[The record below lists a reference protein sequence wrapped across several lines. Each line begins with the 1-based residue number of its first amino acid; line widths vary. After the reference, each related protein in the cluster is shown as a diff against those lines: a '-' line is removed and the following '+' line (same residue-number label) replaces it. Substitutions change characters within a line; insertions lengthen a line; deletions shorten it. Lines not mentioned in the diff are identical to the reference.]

1 MDARLEE
8 GTIVASLVDD
18 AGEGVIVGSDRRGR
32 PREVID
38 AASIILVAAS
48 LVVVVDVYSFD
59 SIFIETCD
67 THQGH

>member
-38 AASIILVAAS
+38 AASVILVAAS

-59 SIFIETCD
+59 SI
-67 THQGH
+67 